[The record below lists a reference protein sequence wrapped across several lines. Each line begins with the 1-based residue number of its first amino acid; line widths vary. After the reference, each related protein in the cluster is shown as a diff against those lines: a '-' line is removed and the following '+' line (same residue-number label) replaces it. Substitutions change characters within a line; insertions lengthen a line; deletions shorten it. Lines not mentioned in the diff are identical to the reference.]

1 MEYIFIVVGFIVIVL
16 AIGSLLSLIAKAEDK
31 KYSDKRP
38 SMASVGISDYS
49 PTKSSK
55 VVIVISGIMLTISII
70 ASIVCF
76 VACSYQHDDTL
87 QIVLGIIGGYNLLQ
101 GFILFAL
108 MFGVGH
114 ILKENEEINDTNKKI
129 SEKMDDL
136 IRILKVKEN
145 E

>member
-1 MEYIFIVVGFIVIVL
+1 MEYIFVVVGFIVIVL

-38 SMASVGISDYS
+38 SMARVGISEYS

-55 VVIVISGIMLTISII
+55 VVIVIAGTMLTISII

-76 VACSYQHDDTL
+76 VACGNQHNDTL

-101 GFILFAL
+101 GMIFFAL
-108 MFGVGH
+108 MYGVGH
-114 ILKENEEINDTNKKI
+114 ILKNSEEMN
-129 SEKMDDL
+129 EKMDKL
-136 IRILKVKEN
+136 IEK
-145 E
+145 